1 MKLISSDRKII
12 LEISILGLIGAIFI
26 FIMTFL
32 SFNYE
37 IEILKK
43 SLRDE
48 ILKTDKALSYKK
60 AEIYNKI
67 SNLFDIF

>member
-48 ILKTDKALSYKK
+48 ILK
-60 AEIYNKI
+60 
-67 SNLFDIF
+67 

>member
-37 IEILKK
+37 IEILKN
-43 SLRDE
+43 SLGDVL
-48 ILKTDKALSYKK
+48 LKNDKLLS
-60 AEIYNKI
+60 
-67 SNLFDIF
+67 